1 MHVLLSLIL
10 LLSQGQ
16 EPTYIFGTSVV
27 VLTKEELK
35 KEIRSRAEIWPK

>member
-16 EPTYIFGTSVV
+16 EPTYGTSVV